1 MVYFLWKF
9 EAQERQKRPDFFRP
23 DIFIFGC
30 PDEDAAIAVAFV
42 DAYILQRSSCV
53 YVVQSL
59 SDERIERGKLTQN
72 RRKEEEKVEETN
84 KSQVEVT

>member
-42 DAYILQRSSCV
+42 DAYIL
-53 YVVQSL
+53 
-59 SDERIERGKLTQN
+59 
-72 RRKEEEKVEETN
+72 
-84 KSQVEVT
+84 